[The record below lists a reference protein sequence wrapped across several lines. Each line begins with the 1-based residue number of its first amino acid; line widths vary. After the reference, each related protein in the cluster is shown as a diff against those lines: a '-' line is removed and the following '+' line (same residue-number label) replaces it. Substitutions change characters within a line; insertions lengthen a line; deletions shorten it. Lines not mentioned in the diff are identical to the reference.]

1 MASAGQSSVVNQ
13 NQVRANLDE
22 IVSMNQDIVEVT
34 HEPIKVK
41 TNVVTSKP

>member
-1 MASAGQSSVVNQ
+1 MASAGQSSVVPQ
-13 NQVRANLDE
+13 NRVRATQDK

-41 TNVVTSKP
+41 TEVVTSKP

>member
-1 MASAGQSSVVNQ
+1 MASAGQSSVVPQ
-13 NQVRANLDE
+13 NRFRASLDK

-41 TNVVTSKP
+41 TEVVTSKP